1 MFLATAETLPQSYDI
16 LDIVYVSFIAVS
28 PMKSTIAEHAEKL
41 AEASFERA
49 RQQLA
54 RRAIHMGADAVIAL
68 RVSSLSWGSGGTS
81 ILVGTA
87 IKIR

>member
-68 RVSSLSWGSGGTS
+68 RVRHS
-81 ILVGTA
+81 VGA
-87 IKIR
+87 AGVQVFWWAPQSR